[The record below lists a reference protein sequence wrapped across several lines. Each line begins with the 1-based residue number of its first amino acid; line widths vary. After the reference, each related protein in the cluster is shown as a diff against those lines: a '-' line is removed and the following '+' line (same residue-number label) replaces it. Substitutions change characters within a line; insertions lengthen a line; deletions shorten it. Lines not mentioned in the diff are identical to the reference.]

1 MLFREALPF
10 PEISFFYDRSLLHV
24 ANSLSRSA
32 AADKFFVRT
41 SFMMAEAAILKSR
54 KSGKS
59 GKWWKSSKKFFLDF
73 RDFLDFPDL
82 SP

>member
-10 PEISFFYDRSLLHV
+10 SEISFDYDRSLLHV

-41 SFMMAEAAILKSR
+41 SCMMT
-54 KSGKS
+54 
-59 GKWWKSSKKFFLDF
+59 
-73 RDFLDFPDL
+73 
-82 SP
+82 

>member
-10 PEISFFYDRSLLHV
+10 SEISFDYDRSLLHV

-41 SFMMAEAAILKSR
+41 SCMMTR
-54 KSGKS
+54 
-59 GKWWKSSKKFFLDF
+59 SSHFLV
-73 RDFLDFPDL
+73 
-82 SP
+82 